1 MRNLGMKR
9 VVVTGLGCIT
19 PVGNDVKSFWQ
30 SIIEGRHGF
39 AKITKFDAGSM
50 KVKIAAE
57 VKNFD
62 PGMYIDKNEIRKT
75 DIFAQYAMAA
85 AAQAIEDSGLDG
97 QVEPGRLG
105 VYIGSGIGG
114 IATFILEHQKMIE
127 RGPTRVS
134 PYFVPMMI
142 SNMASALV
150 AIRYG
155 ATGPNLPV
163 VSACATGTHAIGE
176 AFRAV
181 RHGYADAIIAG
192 GTEAPINRIAIAGFT
207 NCMALSTSEDPD
219 SCSIPFDRRRCGFV
233 MGEGAGVII
242 LEEYEHAKA
251 RGAKIYCELCGY
263 GNTCDAYHIT
273 APAPDASGSARAI
286 ELAFLDS
293 GIVPDERLY
302 INAHGTSTPLN
313 DRIETE
319 AIKKMLGKLAYSIPV
334 SSTKSATG
342 HMLGAAGGIEA
353 IAAIMAIKTGIV
365 PPTIGYREPA
375 PECDLDYVPN
385 KARRCNI
392 DKALSLSLGFGGHN
406 AAILFRK
413 VEETGNDD

>member
-1 MRNLGMKR
+1 
-9 VVVTGLGCIT
+9 
-19 PVGNDVKSFWQ
+19 
-30 SIIEGRHGF
+30 
-39 AKITKFDAGSM
+39 
-50 KVKIAAE
+50 
-57 VKNFD
+57 
-62 PGMYIDKNEIRKT
+62 
-75 DIFAQYAMAA
+75 
-85 AAQAIEDSGLDG
+85 
-97 QVEPGRLG
+97 
-105 VYIGSGIGG
+105 
-114 IATFILEHQKMIE
+114 
-127 RGPTRVS
+127 
-134 PYFVPMMI
+134 
-142 SNMASALV
+142 
-150 AIRYG
+150 
-155 ATGPNLPV
+155 
-163 VSACATGTHAIGE
+163 E
-176 AFRAV
+176 AFRAA
-181 RHGYADAIIAG
+181 RHGYADAAIAG
-192 GTEAPINRIAIAGFT
+192 GTEAPINRLAIAGFT

-293 GIVPDERLY
+293 GIVPDEKLY

-319 AIKKMLGKLAYSIPV
+319 AIKKALGKLAYKIPV
-334 SSTKSATG
+334 SSTKSVTG
-342 HMLGAAGGIEA
+342 HMLGAAGGVEA
-353 IAAIMAIKTGIV
+353 IASILAIKSGIV
-365 PPTIGYREPA
+365 PPTIGYREPD

-385 KARRCNI
+385 KARRCKI

-413 VEETGNDD
+413 VEETANDD